1 MSMTLYHNGY
11 NPANSTEQYAVMLE
25 MLERAEADNVLDIA
39 FSEVTHAKKKGRSV
53 RFSRW
58 AIPATNTTPVA
69 EGINNAAR
77 SLVPEDIFVNID
89 EYSETFAYSSQAADL
104 DPLDYAKGVGEVGYD
119 LVKLDRTAIRWAT
132 MIAGIQRIYNS
143 SAHTARNQVNG
154 VITGGRLDQ
163 AITIL
168 RSAKAKTYSDLK
180 LGSNRVGTT
189 GLMPSFLA
197 FGHEHLRPD
206 FEKVPGWQP
215 ASQYPSDIRLN
226 AYEAGSLASGRLR
239 VILSPELEPIAD
251 AGASKGSANLRSTTG
266 TSVDVYPI
274 VIVGKYAL
282 KSLSLRGSGTR
293 GSGNLDTYTIN
304 GPDRV
309 DPANLTRYW
318 SAHWYDANFIAHE
331 LWMIRVEVACTAAY
345 Q

>member
-11 NPANSTEQYAVMLE
+11 NPANSTEQYAVMLD

-77 SLVPEDIFVNID
+77 SLVPEDIFVTIE

-143 SAHTARNQVNG
+143 SAHTERNQVNG

-239 VILSPELEPIAD
+239 VILSPELEPIMD

>member
-11 NPANSTEQYAVMLE
+11 NPANSTEQYAVMLD

-69 EGINNAAR
+69 EGINNIAR
-77 SLVPEDIFVNID
+77 SLVPEDIFVTID

-104 DPLDYAKGVGEVGYD
+104 DPLDYAKDVGEVGHD

-132 MIAGIQRIYNS
+132 MIAGIQRIFNS
-143 SAHTARNQVNG
+143 SAHTTRNQVNG

-251 AGASKGSANLRSTTG
+251 AGATKGSANLRSTTG

>member
-77 SLVPEDIFVNID
+77 SLVPEDIFVTID

-143 SAHTARNQVNG
+143 SAHTVRNQVNG

>member
-143 SAHTARNQVNG
+143 SAHTTRNQVNG